1 MQKLVLIV
9 FVLMLH
15 FVTQKRLPCFQ
26 RKTYFTLWI
35 FHFTLE
41 YLTPCQKTAW
51 IKDGVCDKD
60 EAEFKMEACQ
70 FDGGDC
76 CQKSLIG
83 NGICEEANNFAS
95 CGNFDGGDCKG
106 KMHIVLQNNYF

>member
-1 MQKLVLIV
+1 
-9 FVLMLH
+9 
-15 FVTQKRLPCFQ
+15 
-26 RKTYFTLWI
+26 
-35 FHFTLE
+35 
-41 YLTPCQKTAW
+41 
-51 IKDGVCDKD
+51 
-60 EAEFKMEACQ
+60 MEACQ

-106 KMHIVLQNNYF
+106 KINIFFCTLCPKRVTKF

>member
-1 MQKLVLIV
+1 
-9 FVLMLH
+9 
-15 FVTQKRLPCFQ
+15 
-26 RKTYFTLWI
+26 
-35 FHFTLE
+35 
-41 YLTPCQKTAW
+41 
-51 IKDGVCDKD
+51 
-60 EAEFKMEACQ
+60 MEACQ

-106 KMHIVLQNNYF
+106 KINIFFAHSAPKELQNSNYLSTSRRSRKRISIK

>member
-1 MQKLVLIV
+1 MELI
-9 FVLMLH
+9 
-15 FVTQKRLPCFQ
+15 
-26 RKTYFTLWI
+26 
-35 FHFTLE
+35 LE
-41 YLTPCQKTAW
+41 YLLPCPKPAW
-51 IKDGVCDKD
+51 IKDGACDKN

-83 NGICEEANNFAS
+83 NGICEEVNNFAT

-106 KMHIVLQNNYF
+106 KIYYFPSNIWLKCMIISIAPMRCHENRWIMENGNYSTIES

>member
-1 MQKLVLIV
+1 MVIIKWKINEKDIIKEKHI
-9 FVLMLH
+9 LH
-15 FVTQKRLPCFQ
+15 FEF
-26 RKTYFTLWI
+26 FI
-35 FHFTLE
+35 LE

-106 KMHIVLQNNYF
+106 KIYIF

>member
-1 MQKLVLIV
+1 
-9 FVLMLH
+9 
-15 FVTQKRLPCFQ
+15 
-26 RKTYFTLWI
+26 
-35 FHFTLE
+35 
-41 YLTPCQKTAW
+41 
-51 IKDGVCDKD
+51 
-60 EAEFKMEACQ
+60 MEACQ

-106 KMHIVLQNNYF
+106 KMHLVLQQNYKS

>member
-1 MQKLVLIV
+1 
-9 FVLMLH
+9 
-15 FVTQKRLPCFQ
+15 
-26 RKTYFTLWI
+26 
-35 FHFTLE
+35 
-41 YLTPCQKTAW
+41 
-51 IKDGVCDKD
+51 
-60 EAEFKMEACQ
+60 MEACQ

-106 KMHIVLQNNYF
+106 KRIL

>member
-1 MQKLVLIV
+1 
-9 FVLMLH
+9 
-15 FVTQKRLPCFQ
+15 
-26 RKTYFTLWI
+26 
-35 FHFTLE
+35 
-41 YLTPCQKTAW
+41 
-51 IKDGVCDKD
+51 
-60 EAEFKMEACQ
+60 MEACQ

-106 KMHIVLQNNYF
+106 KIYIIFCTLCSKIITKF